1 MAPIKWSF
9 VGAGRISHDFV
20 TTFSINTK
28 VNFCYI
34 VLYNIYLNFNFNAY
48 IDLSIYQGL
57 WLQETSKEPQKLR
70 KSIELLANS
79 MEVMNN

>member
-1 MAPIKWSF
+1 MAPTEWSI

-34 VLYNIYLNFNFNAY
+34 VLYIFEY
-48 IDLSIYQGL
+48 IDLSIYQWL
-57 WLQETSKEPQKLR
+57 WLQETSKEPQNLR
-70 KSIELLANS
+70 KSIELPANS